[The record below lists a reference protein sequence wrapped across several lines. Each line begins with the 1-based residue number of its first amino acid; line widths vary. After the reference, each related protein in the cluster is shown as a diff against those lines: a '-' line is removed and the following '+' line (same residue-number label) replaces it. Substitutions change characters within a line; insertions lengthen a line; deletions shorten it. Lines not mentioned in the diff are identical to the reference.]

1 MIAQH
6 EKSTHLKLQAPNL
19 LRKELDQRQGEIT
32 FILKELKALEMRV
45 NAGQYIP
52 ENWEEELGLV
62 STESAMTTYQQR
74 LDEGEET

>member
-1 MIAQH
+1 
-6 EKSTHLKLQAPNL
+6 
-19 LRKELDQRQGEIT
+19 
-32 FILKELKALEMRV
+32 MRV

-74 LDEGEET
+74 LDEGEETWRHKEREAQKLVKRM